1 MIWFIQVHL
10 NHVGFSDSCTGC
22 PNWVG
27 LTLIWI
33 FHHLAHLHSHFCQ
46 IPHSLGRIGQT
57 VELRLCI
64 FLPVYRYKPVQ
75 LIYRR
80 TGKSPLY
87 RYTFPQR
94 KIIFDMALI
103 SQCDVP
109 PPPLPFH
116 FSPKSLVYEK
126 YNLKWCFRH
135 TGWPIC
141 SASTKKCANGRT
153 SLLSRLRSR
162 WHSIGARSKVLY
174 WAWQS
179 TPSMH
184 NF

>member
-1 MIWFIQVHL
+1 MSFFCRLRRKRRQRTGPELAPVPMRHL
-10 NHVGFSDSCTGC
+10 RGG
-22 PNWVG
+22 
-27 LTLIWI
+27 
-33 FHHLAHLHSHFCQ
+33 
-46 IPHSLGRIGQT
+46 
-57 VELRLCI
+57 LRLVQEHISGREGDQVGVGRDSGMQFNREKFGLVLNLKNHSSSLLEMSYIKLRI

-87 RYTFPQR
+87 RYTFSQR

-103 SQCDVP
+103 YQCDVP

-135 TGWPIC
+135 TG
-141 SASTKKCANGRT
+141 
-153 SLLSRLRSR
+153 
-162 WHSIGARSKVLY
+162 
-174 WAWQS
+174 
-179 TPSMH
+179 
-184 NF
+184 